1 MEQEPLK
8 RLLSHVEKSRSCQ
21 DIKGQGGGF
30 RKLKGALLVLL
41 PPTALLSAVGKC
53 LLERCI

>member
-8 RLLSHVEKSRSCQ
+8 RLLSHVEKPCSCQ
-21 DIKGQGGGF
+21 EIKGQGGGF
-30 RKLKGALLVLL
+30 RKLKGALFALL
-41 PPTALLSAVGKC
+41 PPTALPSAAGKC